1 MTAVGDA
8 AARDAAVPDTAVP
21 DTGDNLTR
29 AEAQDRA
36 TKLSGVSYTVALD
49 LTAGDET
56 FTSDTTVRFQG
67 NLHGISAFVDLDA
80 VTLREATL
88 NGRAIPV
95 ESYDKARS
103 RIPLRGLS
111 ANNELHIVADCAYQ
125 HTGVG
130 MHRFADPTDGRVYLH
145 TQFEPYDAH
154 RVFACFDQPDIKAT
168 FALTVTAPEDWTV
181 VSNSPAERD
190 GAVWRFSPTPA
201 ISTYLA
207 AVVAGPYHVVRDTH
221 GPAGAEPHGRTVD
234 LAIYCRESMAR
245 YLDADELF
253 TLTRQGLDFFE
264 REFDYPYPF
273 AKYDQLF
280 VPEFNFGAMENPGCV
295 TFNEYM
301 VFRSRQTDASY
312 EGRANTL
319 LHEMA
324 HMWFGDLV
332 TMRWWDDLWLNESF
346 ATYMATAALAR
357 ATRFSDSW
365 VRFASGVKAGAMA
378 QDQMPSTHPISADIV
393 DTDAV
398 RLHFDGITYLKGA
411 SVLKQLVAW
420 VGQDAF
426 VEGLR
431 RYFRRHEWANAEL
444 ADFLSELEATSG
456 RKLAPWSEEWL
467 ETAGVNTLRADFEG
481 EGPDSEGAGSFG
493 AFAVVQQGQPGN
505 DTLRSHRVAI
515 GLYRLGDGALVRDRR
530 VELDVVGGR
539 TEVPELVGEV
549 PPDLLLLNDDDL
561 TYAKVRLDARSLAT
575 LADHLADIADP
586 LARNLC
592 WAATWDMVR
601 DAELPTR
608 RYLALVLAHAPAEAD
623 DSTLGRLLGQA
634 ATAVDVYGDPANRSA
649 ARARLAAAA
658 RAGLDRAE
666 AGTDRQLIWARHF
679 LSVADSA
686 DDLAYARAILDGA
699 VEVPGLAVDT
709 DLRWQIVMA
718 LASVAADDGGA
729 LVESELERDPT
740 DIGRRRAA
748 SARASRPTSEAKA
761 TAWARVTDDTSLPL
775 ATLRA
780 IVGGFGVVGQ
790 DELLSPYVEPYFAA
804 LGRFWEERT
813 RDEALSLVRGLYPA
827 TLVGHSVV
835 AATDR
840 ALAGEGLPGPL
851 RRILLEG
858 KDAMERALRARAA
871 DLA

>member
-1 MTAVGDA
+1 MTAVGDTA
-8 AARDAAVPDTAVP
+8 IRDS
-21 DTGDNLTR
+21 GDNLTR

-49 LTAGDET
+49 LTTGDET
-56 FTSDTTVRFQG
+56 FLSDTTVRFQG
-67 NLHGISAFVDLDA
+67 NLHGISAFVDLEA
-80 VTLREATL
+80 VSLREATL
-88 NGRAIPV
+88 NGRSIPV

-111 ANNELHIVADCAYQ
+111 ANNELHVVADCAYQ

-130 MHRFADPTDGRVYLH
+130 LHRFADPTDGNVYLH

-181 VSNSPAERD
+181 VSNGPGQRE
-190 GAVWRFSPTPA
+190 GGIWRFSPTPP

-207 AVVAGPYHVVRDTH
+207 AVVAGPYHVVDDSH
-221 GPAGAEPHGRTVD
+221 GGVD
-234 LAIYCRESMAR
+234 LAIYCRESLAR

-253 TLTRQGLDFFE
+253 TLTKQGLDFFE
-264 REFDYPYPF
+264 HEFDCPYPF

-301 VFRSRQTDASY
+301 VFRSRQTDASH

-365 VRFASGVKAGAMA
+365 VRFAAGVKAGAMA
-378 QDQMPSTHPISADIV
+378 QDQLPSTHPISADIV

-420 VGQDAF
+420 VGRDAF

-431 RYFRRHEWANAEL
+431 SYFRRHEWANAEL
-444 ADFLSELEATSG
+444 VDFLSELEAASG

-467 ETAGVNTLRADFEG
+467 ETAGVNTLRAAFDG
-481 EGPDSEGAGSFG
+481 EGTFGS
-493 AFAVVQQGQPGN
+493 FAVVQEGQPGH

-515 GLYRLGDGALVRDRR
+515 GLYRLGDGGLVRDRR
-530 VELDVVGGR
+530 VELDVVGER
-539 TEVPELVGEV
+539 TEVPELGGATV
-549 PPDLLLLNDDDL
+549 PDLLLLNDDDL
-561 TYAKVRLDARSLAT
+561 TYAKVRLDSRSLAT
-575 LADHLADIADP
+575 LADHLGDIADP

-608 RYLALVLAHAPAEAD
+608 RHVALVLAHAPAEAD
-623 DSTLGRLLGQA
+623 DATLGRLLGQA
-634 ATAVDVYGDPANRSA
+634 ASAVDVYGDPANRPS
-649 ARARLAAAA
+649 ARAQLARAA
-658 RAGLDRAE
+658 RAGLDGAE
-666 AGTDRQLIWARHF
+666 PGSDRQLIWARHF
-679 LSVADSA
+679 LSVADTP
-686 DDLAYARAILDGA
+686 DDLAYARAILDGT

-718 LASVAADDGGA
+718 LASVGSDDHGA
-729 LVESELERDPT
+729 LIESELGRDPT
-740 DIGRRRAA
+740 DIGQRRAA
-748 SARASRPTSEAKA
+748 SARASRPSREAKA
-761 TAWARVTDDTSLPL
+761 EAWARVTEDTGLPL

-780 IVGGFGVVGQ
+780 VVGGFGVVGQ
-790 DELLSPYVEPYFAA
+790 DELLEGYVEPYFAS
-804 LGRFWEERT
+804 LNRFWRERT
-813 RDEALSLVRGLYPA
+813 RDEALALARGLYPS
-827 TLVGHSVV
+827 TLVGPPVV
-835 AATDR
+835 AATEQ
-840 ALAGEGLPGPL
+840 ALTDGALPDPL
-851 RRILLEG
+851 RRILAEG
-858 KDAMERALRARAA
+858 KDGMERALRARAA
-871 DLA
+871 DRP